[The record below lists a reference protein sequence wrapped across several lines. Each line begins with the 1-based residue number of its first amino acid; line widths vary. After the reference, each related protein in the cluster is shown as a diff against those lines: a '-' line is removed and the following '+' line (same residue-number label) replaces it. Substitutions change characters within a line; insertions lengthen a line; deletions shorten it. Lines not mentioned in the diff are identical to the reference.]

1 MYFPH
6 RVFPNNKRSIR
17 SCHVK
22 CRVCVHSTFEHVGLS
37 CCYSLI
43 GDCLVSLESLLYS
56 IIFRKVLFFLMN
68 FSILF
73 FPPISL
79 STQIST
85 SFELLFASVKQANFS
100 PSRFEISSN
109 KRSIL
114 ISSKFFSFFF
124 SFFCVHSLVISS
136 ISRCFYGWKKKKK
149 TKEKKERAQDKLIYP
164 LFNPNVEV
172 NSSEGRRAK
181 RDNVGATRQEDS
193 RFLSTE
199 KLFSSLRLLFFLLH
213 AHTQKKRERER
224 EVSGGATIIT

>member
-114 ISSKFFSFFF
+114 ISSKFFSFF
-124 SFFCVHSLVISS
+124 
-136 ISRCFYGWKKKKK
+136 
-149 TKEKKERAQDKLIYP
+149 
-164 LFNPNVEV
+164 
-172 NSSEGRRAK
+172 
-181 RDNVGATRQEDS
+181 
-193 RFLSTE
+193 
-199 KLFSSLRLLFFLLH
+199 LFFFLRTFSRHLVYISVFLRME
-213 AHTQKKRERER
+213 AEEKDEGEERK
-224 EVSGGATIIT
+224 STGQINISAF